1 MRSEAALKGPKV
13 NAPLNLLA
21 DRPMV
26 DATAVL
32 AAALAAL
39 FVAVTSPAGV
49 ALPARVRGHS
59 QPGGARIP
67 GTSFE
72 LAPTVAAGAMA
83 ALLQSHRDATFAQR
97 FAETLARTDTAS
109 RAAPGYGQTG
119 PLMAEVLAVCSTGLA
134 KRTDEMQT
142 GAPALPM
149 DAALVALE
157 ASLAAQFRPEE
168 VKRVLVCF
176 KNPATLAAM
185 PIRDFMALLVRL

>member
-1 MRSEAALKGPKV
+1 
-13 NAPLNLLA
+13 
-21 DRPMV
+21 MV

-72 LAPTVAAGAMA
+72 LAPTAAAGAMA
-83 ALLQSHRDATFAQR
+83 ALLLSHRDATFAQH
-97 FAETLARTDTAS
+97 FAETLAQADAAS
-109 RAAPGYGQTG
+109 RAAPGHGQTG
-119 PLMAEVLAVCSTGLA
+119 PLMAEVLAVCGTGLA

-142 GAPALPM
+142 SAPALPM
-149 DAALVALE
+149 DAALVALA
-157 ASLAAQFRPEE
+157 ASLAHQFRPEE
-168 VKRVLVCF
+168 VKRVLACF
-176 KNPATLAAM
+176 ENSDALAAM
-185 PIRDFMALLVRL
+185 PVSDFVALLVRL

>member
-1 MRSEAALKGPKV
+1 M
-13 NAPLNLLA
+13 NAPLNLLS

-26 DATAVL
+26 EATAVL

-39 FVAVTSPAGV
+39 FVAGTSPAGI

-83 ALLQSHRDATFAQR
+83 ALLERHCDATFAQR
-97 FAETLARTDTAS
+97 FAETLAQADAAS

-119 PLMAEVLAVCSTGLA
+119 PTMTEVLALCGVAAAPSPSTAGSAVPAHTLA
-134 KRTDEMQT
+134 SAV
-142 GAPALPM
+142 GAL
-149 DAALVALE
+149 
-157 ASLAAQFRPEE
+157 ASAMRPQFRADEE
-168 VKRVLVCF
+168 QRVLACF
-176 KNPATLAAM
+176 EQPSALAAM
-185 PIRDFMALLVRL
+185 PVRDFMALLVRL